1 MPGGSLVT
9 CSVHRVSSPSAT
21 EEKSL
26 SSCSESGVHVTLK
39 PFFMHFCLFG
49 GSGG

>member
-9 CSVHRVSSPSAT
+9 CSEHRASSPSAA
-21 EEKSL
+21 EGKSL
-26 SSCSESGVHVTLK
+26 SSSVESGVHVPLK
-39 PFFMHFCLFG
+39 PSFMDVFG